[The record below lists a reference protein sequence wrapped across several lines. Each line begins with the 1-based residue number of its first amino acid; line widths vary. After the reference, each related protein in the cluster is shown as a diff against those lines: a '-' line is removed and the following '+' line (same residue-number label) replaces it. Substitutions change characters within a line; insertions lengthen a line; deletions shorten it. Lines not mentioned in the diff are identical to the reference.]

1 MEGNKSEKN
10 YYLQKL
16 FVCISERSLKCM
28 LLRNHSFAII
38 YSYLYVPICSDFY
51 GLRKKKHQSSLW
63 TGITPPPQF
72 ANISDMY
79 IMSFSNACNGV
90 GVPQNIFFYDIHTK
104 ICKMLRKKMSMF
116 QNYCLFFCPKYIYEN
131 YNV

>member
-1 MEGNKSEKN
+1 MEGTKSEKN

-51 GLRKKKHQSSLW
+51 GLSKKKHQSSLL
-63 TGITPPPQF
+63 TGITPPPPVCEHF
-72 ANISDMY
+72 RY
-79 IMSFSNACNGV
+79 V
-90 GVPQNIFFYDIHTK
+90 YYV
-104 ICKMLRKKMSMF
+104 LF
-116 QNYCLFFCPKYIYEN
+116 QCLQWGRGTAKYIFLRYSYKN
-131 YNV
+131 MQNVTQKNVNVSKLLPIFLPKIYL